1 MENAEVVTQPHM
13 LFSLF
18 DTTLYFGHSINET
31 KVHSFPMRGV
41 TKQEL
46 QFLAFL
52 HGHECF
58 KENEIV
64 FAGKAPVVLQA
75 GSPPL
80 PNGEVDPNGVPTIYC
95 QSERDDLKRIARKYD
110 KIIDPGVGVKRVE
123 ACFGVR
129 LDGFENMVETVNAK
143 EAAGAAAERAE
154 RAAAAAAV
162 SSGAARASEIRP
174 QEPET
179 NPDRPDPALER
190 AVSGQSIGDR
200 VFGAART

>member
-1 MENAEVVTQPHM
+1 MESTEVVTQPHTDM

-18 DTTLYFGHSINET
+18 DTMLYFGHSINET
-31 KVHSFPMRGV
+31 KVHSLPIRRV

-64 FAGKAPVVLQA
+64 FIGKDRVVLQA

-80 PNGEVDPNGVPTIYC
+80 PNGEPDPNGTPTLYC
-95 QSERDDLKRIARKYD
+95 QSDRDDLKRIARKYD

-154 RAAAAAAV
+154 RAAATAAV
-162 SSGAARASEIRP
+162 SAGAARKNEVKPPESEPQP
-174 QEPET
+174 QE
-179 NPDRPDPALER
+179 RPDPALER
-190 AVSGQSIGDR
+190 ATQSIGDKLFANR
-200 VFGAART
+200 G